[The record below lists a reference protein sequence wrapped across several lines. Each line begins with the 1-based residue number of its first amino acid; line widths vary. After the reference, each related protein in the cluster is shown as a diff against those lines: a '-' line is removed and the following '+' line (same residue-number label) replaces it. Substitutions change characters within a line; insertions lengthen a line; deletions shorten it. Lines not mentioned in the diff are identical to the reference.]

1 MYDDLIIFKKIYD
14 LNMYLWPIVDR
25 FPKTYKYT
33 MGERIKGSL
42 LDMMETVIFMGE
54 YGCEKNIKSGLK
66 KLNSSKDKIQ
76 IFARMC
82 QTFNI
87 IDKRRYLYIS
97 ELLNEIGRIIGG
109 WAKKV
114 K

>member
-1 MYDDLIIFKKIYD
+1 
-14 LNMYLWPIVDR
+14 VDR

-42 LDMMETVIFMGE
+42 LDMLETVIFIGE